1 MRSRSTAWRRRDLAP
16 EVTKLLVLCHGVNIA
31 LPKCVWVVTPRA
43 VQEASVAE
51 PRRSRGQDRTGGD
64 AARPMMVTRAP
75 AASGGPAWPH
85 DAHMPPRSVPLLP
98 APLKQ
103 PRRLRR

>member
-64 AARPMMVTRAP
+64 AARPMMVTRPP
-75 AASGGPAWPH
+75 AANG
-85 DAHMPPRSVPLLP
+85 RPLLAVDRP
-98 APLKQ
+98 GHMMPTCRLGRFHSS
-103 PRRLRR
+103 PRP